1 MGRSLP
7 EILDTPNQP
16 DHNVRGWERAG
27 SLAAGVVLV
36 GKGVARGGIV
46 GLLQVALGGAA
57 LVRGYTG
64 HSKARELL
72 ERGRRDADQIR
83 ARLAEAGAEL
93 KALKDS
99 AVAATETAT
108 VTGEDPK
115 APPLA

>member
-1 MGRSLP
+1 MRRSLQEVIGSP
-7 EILDTPNQP
+7 SEH

-27 SLAAGVVLV
+27 SLAAGIVLV

-64 HSKARELL
+64 HSKTRELL

-83 ARLAEAGAEL
+83 AHLAEAGAEL

-99 AVAATETAT
+99 AIAATETAT

-115 APPLA
+115 APPLS